1 MTMAAPLPYQL
12 EIVPADALKFTIT
25 RDPPS
30 GENADGASRC
40 VMTLRHPGQTNSHL
54 AFKVCFDIF
63 DTRWVRVNFGI
74 ASAELREMI
83 RWLAALYGVLS
94 MKLTN
99 CNGLKG

>member
-54 AFKVCFDIF
+54 AFKVCLDIF
-63 DTRWVRVNFGI
+63 GYTRWVRVIFGI
-74 ASAELREMI
+74 ATI
-83 RWLAALYGVLS
+83 AL
-94 MKLTN
+94 N
-99 CNGLKG
+99 